1 MENWKGVVVAE
12 SLDDPTLINRFAVER
27 AIISKPFQW
36 TPYKGAKPFSGRWH
50 LYRVRCGVSD
60 LAVFQQH
67 IRLGW
72 YAHFWSGERLVVI
85 FSDQRFEAR
94 LNDRSTWSA
103 AIAHG
108 RVHDIPEAQL
118 EFRDI

>member
-1 MENWKGVVVAE
+1 
-12 SLDDPTLINRFAVER
+12 
-27 AIISKPFQW
+27 
-36 TPYKGAKPFSGRWH
+36 
-50 LYRVRCGVSD
+50 
-60 LAVFQQH
+60 
-67 IRLGW
+67 
-72 YAHFWSGERLVVI
+72 VVI